1 MQRWEE
7 QNFFRLNESRCD
19 NEPVDVIFDE
29 WQVRDMNMK
38 RGAQIAANICLESM
52 KLELMLF

>member
-1 MQRWEE
+1 MQPAED
-7 QNFFRLNESRCD
+7 QTFFRLNESRCD

-38 RGAQIAANICLESM
+38 RGAQIANICLESM